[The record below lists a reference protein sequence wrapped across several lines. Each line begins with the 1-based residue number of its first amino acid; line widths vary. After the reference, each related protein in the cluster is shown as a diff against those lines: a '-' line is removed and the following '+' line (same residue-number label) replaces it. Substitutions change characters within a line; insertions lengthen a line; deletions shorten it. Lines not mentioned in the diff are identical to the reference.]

1 MSMILRWMILLMMEM
16 QALISAKKLEIFL
29 GKFNFSLGSF
39 EDNNKNK
46 NLRPIGAKLVKKKSW
61 PLFFTNTAVGNMLR
75 LYVMAFIQNG

>member
-1 MSMILRWMILLMMEM
+1 MILRWMILLMMEM

-39 EDNNKNK
+39 EDNNNNKNQ
-46 NLRPIGAKLVKKKSW
+46 NLRPIGAKLFLKSW